1 MKTIGQM
8 LNMEPAGEPTHTND
22 TPLMQFTS
30 HVEGKNA
37 KVAIYTDRIEWARTG
52 LKPPG
57 GVTGV
62 VLSGGLSLA
71 LPGRKD
77 TNMIP
82 IRQIQGITTHKAG
95 LSYTTVRVA
104 TAGDA
109 TEFRVTKREAQQVKS
124 TLLQLMNQPAQPVTN
139 QPMQQA
145 ASLVDSTQLV
155 ADEIRKLADLRDAG
169 LLTDVEF
176 AAQKARLLGS

>member
-1 MKTIGQM
+1 M
-8 LNMEPAGEPTHTND
+8 ND

-30 HVEGKNA
+30 HVAGKNA
-37 KVAIYTDRIEWARTG
+37 KVVIYPDRIEWARTG

-62 VLSGGLSLA
+62 LLSGGLSLA

-95 LSYTTVRVA
+95 LAYTTVRVA
-104 TAGDA
+104 TAGDV
-109 TEFRVTKREAQQVKS
+109 TEFRVTKREAEQVKA
-124 TLLQLMNQPAQPVTN
+124 TLLQVMSQPAQSAVNQPA
-139 QPMQQA
+139 
-145 ASLVDSTQLV
+145 ASPDGSV
-155 ADEIRKLADLRDAG
+155 AGELRKLAELRNAG
-169 LLTDVEF
+169 VLTDAEF

>member
-1 MKTIGQM
+1 M
-8 LNMEPAGEPTHTND
+8 ND
-22 TPLMQFTS
+22 TPLMQVTS
-30 HVEGKNA
+30 HVAGKNA
-37 KVAIYTDRIEWARTG
+37 KVAIYPDRIEWARTG

-62 VLSGGLSLA
+62 LLSGGLSLA

-95 LSYTTVRVA
+95 LSYTTVKVG
-104 TAGDA
+104 TASDI
-109 TEFRVTKREAQQVKS
+109 TEFRVTNREADRIKS
-124 TLLQLMNQPAQPVTN
+124 TLLRLMDDERMPRPVTKPPPDGLG
-139 QPMQQA
+139 Q
-145 ASLVDSTQLV
+145 SV
-155 ADEIRKLADLRDAG
+155 ADELRKLAELRDAG
-169 LLTDVEF
+169 VLTDAEF